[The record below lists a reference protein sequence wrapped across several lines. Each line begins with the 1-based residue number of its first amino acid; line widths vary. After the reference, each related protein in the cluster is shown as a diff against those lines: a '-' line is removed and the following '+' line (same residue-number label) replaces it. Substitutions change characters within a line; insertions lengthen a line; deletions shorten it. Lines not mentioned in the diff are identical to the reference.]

1 MPDRDLPDTPPRA
14 PASPSRRRIFQAA
27 AAVGLGAGLP
37 QADAAGS
44 RHAPRHA
51 PKPASSLDAK
61 LKAHVKNVVVIYL
74 ENRSFNNLF
83 AKFPGLAAPLPASAP
98 QRDRDGSV
106 LPVLPKIWGG
116 MVPGR
121 QDVGGKDY
129 LIGEDKIVNLPN
141 GPFALKDLEGKSL
154 PEALVT
160 RDLVHNFY
168 HNQMQINGGKND
180 GFVAWGDSGALVM
193 GHYGETDKH
202 LGLWQIAREYTLC
215 DNFFMGAFGG
225 SYLNHQFLISGRT
238 PEFFNAAETTAKKKI
253 AVLADGPLGQRLA
266 LAPDSPK
273 SALDGK
279 PKFVNNG
286 AITPDGYAVNTM
298 APPFQPSWVRPAPGG
313 DANLADPMDGSV
325 LPPQSYD
332 TIGDLLS
339 RANVSWAW
347 YGGAWQAAIDGR
359 GAGQRPN
366 FQHHH
371 QPFNYFRQF
380 APGTQARGEHLRD
393 GGLGDSPIS
402 NRFIA
407 DVVAGKLPAVAFYK
421 PQGNLNLHAGYS
433 DIESGDAHVA
443 NVIEHLKKSP
453 QWKDMVVVIT
463 FDENGG
469 WWDHVAPPAGD
480 RWGPGSR
487 IPAIVVSP
495 HAKKGAVDHNFYDT
509 TSILRFITRLHDLP
523 RLEGL
528 ATRDAAFAARG
539 ARGPGDLT
547 ATLSFR

>member
-1 MPDRDLPDTPPRA
+1 MHDRDPIDPSVQA
-14 PASPSRRRIFQAA
+14 PASPGRRRIFQAA

-37 QADAAGS
+37 AAS
-44 RHAPRHA
+44 AAEPAPRPA
-51 PKPASSLDAK
+51 PKAASSLDAK
-61 LKAHVKNVVVIYL
+61 LKAHVKNVVVIFL

-83 AKFPGLAAPLPASAP
+83 AGFPGLAAPLPGSAP
-98 QRDRDGSV
+98 QRDRDGST

-121 QDVGGKDY
+121 QDIGGKDY
-129 LIGEDKIVNLPN
+129 LIGEDKIANLPN
-141 GPFALKDLEGKSL
+141 GPWKLVDAEGKPL

-168 HNQMQINGGKND
+168 HNQMQINGGRND

-193 GHYGETDKH
+193 GHYGETGKN
-202 LGLWQIAREYTLC
+202 LGLWQIARDYTLC

-238 PEFFNAAETTAKKKI
+238 PEFFNAAGTPAKKKI
-253 AVLADGPLGQRLA
+253 AVLEDGPLGKRLA
-266 LAPDSPK
+266 VAPDSPR

-279 PKFVNNG
+279 PKFVNAG
-286 AITPDGYAVNTM
+286 PITPDGYAVNTM
-298 APPFQPSWVRPAPGG
+298 APPYQPSWVRPPAGG
-313 DANLADPMDGSV
+313 DADIADPQDPSV
-325 LPPQSYD
+325 LPPQAYD

-339 RANVSWAW
+339 RAKVSWAW

-380 APGTQARGEHLRD
+380 APGTAARAEHLRD

-407 DVVAGKLPAVAFYK
+407 DAIAGKLPAVSFYK

-453 QWKDMVVVIT
+453 QWKEMVVVIT

-469 WWDHVAPPAGD
+469 WWDHVAPPEGD

-509 TSILRFITRLHDLP
+509 TSILRFITRLHGLP

-528 ATRDAAFAARG
+528 AARDAAFKARG